1 MYMKKIAIFRALY
14 LGDMLLAVPALRAI
28 RQRFPEAEISLIG
41 LPWMEAFVHRLR
53 GYVDRFVEF
62 GGYSGIEEVEI
73 IPERSQRFIK
83 EQKAYGYDLVIQMHG
98 SGCVSNAVVAALHG
112 KETLGYYIDDCGYTL
127 TRGLPY
133 PDDQPEVYRN
143 LGLAKPLGCSKLD
156 PQLEFPLFPEDQ
168 CEAAHLLQQLPRADR
183 PWIGI
188 HTGAKMPVR
197 RWSVE
202 HFAQVADYFAET
214 FQAQIIL
221 TGSADEETTVQLAI
235 EKMHSQPLNIAG
247 KTSLG
252 GLAGVIRELDLFIS
266 NDTGP
271 AHVANA
277 VDTPSVTI
285 FGPTDPQRWASLDV
299 ARHPFVREPVMC
311 SPCGFWEC
319 PIDHRCLRWVQPHKV
334 IKVAEELL
342 LRGTV
347 TCNV

>member
-1 MYMKKIAIFRALY
+1 MKKIAIFRALY

-28 RQRFPEAEISLIG
+28 RRRFPEAEITLVG
-41 LPWMEAFVHRLR
+41 LSWMEAFVRR
-53 GYVDRFVEF
+53 FRCYVDRFVEF
-62 GGYSGIEEVEI
+62 GGYPGIKEI
-73 IPERSQRFIK
+73 ELVPERSERFIK
-83 EQKAYGYDLVIQMHG
+83 EQKAYGYDVVIQMHG
-98 SGCVSNAVVAALHG
+98 SGCVSNAVVAALGG
-112 KETLGYYIDDCGYTL
+112 KETIGYYTDDCMDTL

-133 PDDQPEVYRN
+133 PDDQPEVCRN
-143 LGLAKPLGCSKLD
+143 LGLAKLLGCTELD
-156 PQLEFPLFPEDQ
+156 PRLEFPLFPEDR
-168 CEAAHLLQQLPRADR
+168 CEAAHLLYQLPRADR

-197 RWSVE
+197 RWPVE
-202 HFAQVADYFAET
+202 YFAQVADYFTEK

-221 TGSADEETTVQLAI
+221 TGSTHEETTVQLVA
-235 EKMHSQPLNIAG
+235 EKMHIQPLNIAG

-252 GLAGVIRELDLFIS
+252 GLAAMIRELDLFIS

-285 FGPTDPQRWASLDV
+285 FGPADPQRWASLDV
-299 ARHPFVREPVMC
+299 ARHPFVRQAVAC

-319 PIDHRCLRWVQPHKV
+319 PIDHRCLRWVPPQRV
-334 IKVAEELL
+334 LEVAEELL
-342 LRGTV
+342 LKGTV